1 MVVSSADQ
9 PSERILG
16 ANQKLNLPRDH
27 HAVGTDRHQALG
39 ETSENRYSGGN
50 RVLDALAHSDR
61 AKIAR
66 NIRVVHFASGDFA
79 QQPDGANAFID
90 FPIDAV
96 LSIVT
101 TMLDGSACEV
111 GTIGNEGASGVEVA
125 FGATLLRTTI
135 CQVEGDIARIG
146 RVHFLAALDENRQFE
161 RLIGRVAQAQ
171 RFFVEQ
177 QCACNA
183 VHSVDERCA
192 RWLMMIHQ
200 RVHRDTFSLTH
211 DFLSVMLGVR
221 RATVSRSAM
230 KLQDAG
236 IITYRRGIV
245 KVLSS
250 RRLARACC
258 ECYDATRNVF
268 DSSLLTMDKP
278 LSEAVAS

>member
-1 MVVSSADQ
+1 MGEKS
-9 PSERILG
+9 
-16 ANQKLNLPRDH
+16 KDH
-27 HAVGTDRHQALG
+27 
-39 ETSENRYSGGN
+39 YSGGN
-50 RVLDALAHSDR
+50 RVLDALPQRDR
-61 AKIAR
+61 AKVVR
-66 NIRVVHFASGDFA
+66 HVRVVHFASGDIA
-79 QQPDGANAFID
+79 QQPEGANTFID

-101 TMLDGSACEV
+101 MLLDGSACEV
-111 GTIGNEGASGVEVA
+111 GTIGNEGASGIEVA

-135 CQVEGDIARIG
+135 CQVEGDIARID

-200 RVHRDTFSLTH
+200 RVRRDTFSLTH
-211 DFLSVMLGVR
+211 DFLAVMLGVR
-221 RATVSRSAM
+221 RATVSKAAM

-236 IITYRRGIV
+236 IITYRRGSV
-245 KVLSS
+245 KVLSA
-250 RRLARACC
+250 RRLASACC
-258 ECYDATRNVF
+258 ECYDVTQNVF
-268 DSSLLTMDKP
+268 DSSLLAPGKP

>member
-1 MVVSSADQ
+1 MPSVRTVTKLPRNLVVGLLKS
-9 PSERILG
+9 SERVLIM
-16 ANQKLNLPRDH
+16 
-27 HAVGTDRHQALG
+27 G
-39 ETSENRYSGGN
+39 ETPENRYSGGN
-50 RVLDALAHSDR
+50 RVLDALPQSDR
-61 AKIAR
+61 AKITR
-66 NIRVVHFASGDFA
+66 HVRVVHFASGDVA
-79 QQPDGANAFID
+79 QQPDGANTFID

-101 TMLDGSACEV
+101 TMLNGSACEV

-135 CQVEGDIARIG
+135 CQVEGDIARID

-183 VHSVDERCA
+183 MHSLDERCA
-192 RWLMMIHQ
+192 RWIMMIHQ

-211 DFLSVMLGVR
+211 EFLSMMLGVR
-221 RATVSRSAM
+221 RATVSRAAM

-236 IITYRRGIV
+236 IITYRRGSV
-245 KVLSS
+245 NVLSA
-250 RRLARACC
+250 RRLASECC

-268 DSSLLTMDKP
+268 DSSLLTTDKP